1 MDEKVLNLL
10 MDKPVV
16 VPKILLSNYRKLNIT
31 EEELVI
37 IIAIIYRGNK
47 IVYDPISI
55 ANDINMDKLKIM
67 EIVSNLIEKNI
78 LTSITIKKNNKKEEY
93 LSLELL
99 YSKLVNLV
107 LDVKPEVSST
117 VKYSVFEKFEE
128 ELGKT
133 LSSMQYEQ
141 IKEWLNS
148 GVSEEIIIEAL
159 REMVLNGI
167 NNFNYIDKIINT
179 WTDKGY
185 KTKEDIIKAKRE
197 YHKKE
202 KVSDVFDTDWLNDD

>member
-67 EIVSNLIEKNI
+67 EIISNLIEKNI